1 MNELKI
7 YNELKQNL
15 SAIAFLKDVSNQI
28 KIKEIKDDNLFS
40 ENLKNVMVKII
51 LFSGIK
57 EKVDDLYK
65 ADIKNMMLNHYK
77 HFSLN
82 EITYAFELER
92 YGKLGDKTQHFQ
104 LFNADYVSTVLK
116 KYETWKAVTRKQ
128 NNINTLKIE
137 NSNEMTP
144 EEIEFSMIE
153 GCDRIFREYKLNHR
167 IEGVY
172 VHIYDHLFKKG
183 LLPRDKFYKDM
194 IFAKAQVIAISE
206 VKANARENN
215 EPKKTMERAI
225 KEIEDKVNLTP
236 IAIAKKLALE
246 DYFQKLIKNNENL
259 NDKI

>member
-1 MNELKI
+1 MSNIKI
-7 YNELKQNL
+7 YEENKQTL
-15 SAIAFLKDVSNQI
+15 SEISFVRNINNQI
-28 KIKEIKDDNLFS
+28 RISESKHNYDFSETLGSILVKVLNHLGIKQALHQVEKNDIKEL
-40 ENLKNVMVKII
+40 I
-51 LFSGIK
+51 LLRF
-57 EKVDDLYK
+57 
-65 ADIKNMMLNHYK
+65 K
-77 HFSLN
+77 HLTLD
-82 EITYAFELER
+82 EIDYAFKLER
-92 YGKLGDKTQHFQ
+92 FGVFETKTEHFQ
-104 LFNADYVSTVLK
+104 LFNSEYVSTVLK

-137 NSNEMTP
+137 NSNEMTA

-215 EPKKTMERAI
+215 EPKKTMERSI